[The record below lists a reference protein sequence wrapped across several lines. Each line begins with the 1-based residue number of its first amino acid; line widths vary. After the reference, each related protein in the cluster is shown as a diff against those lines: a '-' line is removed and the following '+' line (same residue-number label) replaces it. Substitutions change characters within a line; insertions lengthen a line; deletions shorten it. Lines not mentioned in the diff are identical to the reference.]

1 MSKTLIVQGGGF
13 RTGFTAGILDS
24 FIALEFYPFDRIIGI
39 SGGAISASYFVSRQF
54 GSCIKAMRVLAHDPE
69 FVNAKYLFHDRG
81 YMNIDHLRLVAN
93 EMVPFD
99 LSNALKT
106 LQNTAVYFVATNRLT
121 GKPIYL
127 SPNESDWIDIVVAS
141 STLPFVTKGTQ
152 KVRELDLMDGGWSD
166 PIPIEWAIDQGAD
179 DILII
184 RTNDINQKIVQS
196 WPDYFGSIY
205 FRNNPYLSNCFAR
218 THDVYNRTIDL
229 LCNASEK
236 VTIDQ
241 LWPEE
246 GLKCRSYS
254 YSIDRINSDYRYGLQ
269 VGIEFV
275 RNKE

>member
-1 MSKTLIVQGGGF
+1 MGKTLIVQGGGF
-13 RTGFTAGILDS
+13 RTGFTAGILDA
-24 FIALEFYPFDRIIGI
+24 FIALEYFPFERIIGL
-39 SGGAISASYFVSRQF
+39 SGGAISASYFMSQQF
-54 GSCIKAMRVLAHDPE
+54 GSCIEAMRVLASDTE
-69 FVNAKYLFHDRG
+69 FVNPKYLFHDRG

-99 LSNALKT
+99 LANALKT
-106 LQNTAVYFVATNRLT
+106 LKKSEVYFVATNRLT

-127 SPNESDWIDIVVAS
+127 SPNESDWIDMVIAS
-141 STLPFVTKGTQ
+141 STLPYVTKGTQ

-166 PIPIEWAIDQGAD
+166 PIPIEWAIGQGAD

-205 FRNNPYLSNCFAR
+205 FRNNPDLSNCFAL
-218 THDVYNRTIDL
+218 THEVYNKTIDFL
-229 LCNASEK
+229 INTSEK

-246 GLKCRSYS
+246 GLKCGSYS
-254 YSIDRINSDYRYGLQ
+254 YSIDKINSDYRYGLQ

-275 RNKE
+275 RSKD

>member
-1 MSKTLIVQGGGF
+1 MGKTLIVQGGGF
-13 RTGFTAGILDS
+13 RTGFTAGILDA
-24 FIALEFYPFDRIIGI
+24 FIALEYFPFERIIGL
-39 SGGAISASYFVSRQF
+39 SGGAISASYFMSQQF
-54 GSCIKAMRVLAHDPE
+54 GSCIEAMRVLASDTE
-69 FVNAKYLFHDRG
+69 FVNPKYLFHDRG

-99 LSNALKT
+99 LANALKT
-106 LQNTAVYFVATNRLT
+106 LKKSEVYFVATNRLT

-127 SPNESDWIDIVVAS
+127 SPNESDWIDMVIAS
-141 STLPFVTKGTQ
+141 STLPYVTKGTQ

-166 PIPIEWAIDQGAD
+166 PIPIEWAIGQGAD

-205 FRNNPYLSNCFAR
+205 FRNNSDLSNCFAL
-218 THDVYNRTIDL
+218 THEVYNKTIDFL
-229 LCNASEK
+229 INTSEK

-246 GLKCRSYS
+246 GLKCGSYS
-254 YSIDRINSDYRYGLQ
+254 YSIDKINSDYRYGLQ

-275 RNKE
+275 RSKD

>member
-1 MSKTLIVQGGGF
+1 MGKTLIVQGGGF
-13 RTGFTAGILDS
+13 RTGFTAGILDA
-24 FIALEFYPFDRIIGI
+24 FIALEYFPFERIIGL
-39 SGGAISASYFVSRQF
+39 SGGAISASYFMSQQF
-54 GSCIKAMRVLAHDPE
+54 GSCIEAMRVLASDTE
-69 FVNAKYLFHDRG
+69 FVNPKYLFHDRG

-99 LSNALKT
+99 LANALKT
-106 LQNTAVYFVATNRLT
+106 LKKSEVYFVATNRLT

-127 SPNESDWIDIVVAS
+127 SPNESDWIDMVIAS
-141 STLPFVTKGTQ
+141 STLPYVTKGTQ

-166 PIPIEWAIDQGAD
+166 PIPIEWAIGQGAD

-205 FRNNPYLSNCFAR
+205 FRNNPDLSNCFAL
-218 THDVYNRTIDL
+218 THEVYNKTIDFL
-229 LCNASEK
+229 INTSEM

-246 GLKCRSYS
+246 GLKCGSYS
-254 YSIDRINSDYRYGLQ
+254 YSIDKINSDYRYGLQ

-275 RNKE
+275 RSKD